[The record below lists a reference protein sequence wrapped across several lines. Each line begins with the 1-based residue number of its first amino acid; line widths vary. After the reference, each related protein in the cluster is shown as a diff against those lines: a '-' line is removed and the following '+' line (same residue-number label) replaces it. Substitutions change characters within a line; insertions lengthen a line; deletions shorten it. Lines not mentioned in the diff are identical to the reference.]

1 MIGDPQR
8 VVIASAAVEEA
19 TRNVPIPVF
28 GIRRQIAEGVVAALD
43 RYDGEEFL
51 RNGADYSG
59 VIATAENAL
68 RDRVAVATRMDC
80 LAKQHEKVV
89 GSGGASEYVVCQ
101 RCKDFLTI
109 LYGVPDA

>member
-1 MIGDPQR
+1 MLGDPQR

-51 RNGADYSG
+51 RNGADYSI
-59 VIATAENAL
+59 VVAKAENAL
-68 RDRVAVATRMDC
+68 RDSVAAAVRLDC

-89 GSGGASEYVVCQ
+89 GSDDGPQYVLCQ

-109 LYGVPDA
+109 LYGVPAA